1 VTPDELL
8 TTTRSV
14 RKRLDTTRDVPEE
27 LIRECV
33 ACAVQAPVG
42 SNVPRARFVVV
53 RDPALRR
60 ALAEIYADIYE
71 HDYIPS
77 AGYIGKVVRDV
88 PDDHARQQR
97 TARSADALPSK
108 LADVPA
114 IVIACLVGG
123 RVDGTAAP
131 YAASL
136 MGGVLPAMWSF
147 MLAARARGLG
157 TCWTTMHL
165 RRERDIADLL
175 GIPFDTVQQACLTP
189 LAYTVGSDFRP
200 AKRLAP
206 EDAIHW
212 DGWQPEKPMAPAF
225 GPVLTGREPAGDR

>member
-14 RKRLDTTRDVPEE
+14 RLRLDTSREVPDD

-33 ACAVQAPVG
+33 ACAMQAPAG
-42 SNVPRARFVVV
+42 SNVSRARFVVV
-53 RDPALRR
+53 RDPAVRR
-60 ALAEIYADIYE
+60 ALADIYSDIYA
-71 HDYIPS
+71 HDYLPS
-77 AGYIGKVVRDV
+77 ESYIGKVRLDT
-88 PDDHARQQR
+88 PEDRARQAR
-97 TARSADALPSK
+97 AARSADALPAK

-123 RVDGTAAP
+123 RVDGAA
-131 YAASL
+131 AAVSASFL
-136 MGGVLPAMWSF
+136 GGVLPAMWSF

-165 RRERDIADLL
+165 RREREVAELL
-175 GIPFDTVQQACLTP
+175 AIPYDTVQQACLSP
-189 LAYTVGSDFRP
+189 LAYTLGTDFRP
-200 AKRLAP
+200 AKRIGA

-212 DGWQPEKPMAPAF
+212 DGWEARKPLPPSIR
-225 GPVLTGREPAGDR
+225 PVLTGRSAG